1 MLKIIQDCL
10 TSAKSGK
17 AEVVRVAS
25 QRMFDLTMK
34 TMEVGDKLE
43 ANGKPEGAGLNV

>member
-10 TSAKSGK
+10 TSAKIGK

-25 QRMFDLTMK
+25 QRMFELTMK
-34 TMEVGDKLE
+34 TMEADDK
-43 ANGKPEGAGLNV
+43 